1 MSVSPPAP
9 PAAVSTPP
17 APGPGPGRGNGLMT
31 SSIAPGRRVRNALAS
46 VLIVLCV
53 GIAAVPLVLLM
64 VYVVRRGYHV
74 VNLKFLTKP
83 IPPPLRKGPGMGPA
97 VVGTIVITF
106 WATVVAV
113 PLGIL
118 GAVYVTEYGA
128 GNRLARVIRFMSDVM
143 AGVPSIVMGLF
154 IFTAF
159 TLRIHK
165 LEGIGGSLALACLML
180 PIVIRSTEAMLSLVP
195 RELREAS
202 YALGTTKS
210 RTVLTVVIPAALPG
224 ITSGC
229 LLAVAR
235 AAGETA
241 PLLFTIGTLQLHS
254 NWNAFKGSNTTLSAQ
269 IFANAAQPFAG
280 AQARAWGAAL
290 TLIVMVLGL
299 TVAARMI
306 SSLLSVKTN

>member
-1 MSVSPPAP
+1 MSPRPPP
-9 PAAVSTPP
+9 PT
-17 APGPGPGRGNGLMT
+17 T
-31 SSIAPGRRVRNALAS
+31 SSSLPSSPSASSSSLMASSISPGRRFRNQLAS
-46 VLIVLCV
+46 ALIFLTVV
-53 GIAAVPLVLLM
+53 VAAVPIVLLI
-64 VYVVRRGYHV
+64 VYVVRRGGPAIS
-74 VNLKFLTKP
+74 LKFLTKP

-97 VVGTIVITF
+97 IVGTIVITF
-106 WATVVAV
+106 WATVIAV

-159 TLRIHK
+159 TLRTQK
-165 LEGIGGSLALACLML
+165 LLGIGGSLALACLML
-180 PIVIRSTEAMLSLVP
+180 PIVIRATESMLSLVP

-210 RTVLTVVIPAALPG
+210 RTVLTVVLPAALPG

-229 LLAVAR
+229 LLAIAR

-241 PLLFTIGTLQLHS
+241 PLLFTIGTLQAGA

-269 IFANAAQPFAG
+269 IFANASQPFQG
-280 AQARAWGAAL
+280 AQLRAWGAAL
-290 TLIVMVLGL
+290 TLIVMVLVL
-299 TVAARMI
+299 TTAARI
-306 SSLLSVKTN
+306 VSSRLSVKAP